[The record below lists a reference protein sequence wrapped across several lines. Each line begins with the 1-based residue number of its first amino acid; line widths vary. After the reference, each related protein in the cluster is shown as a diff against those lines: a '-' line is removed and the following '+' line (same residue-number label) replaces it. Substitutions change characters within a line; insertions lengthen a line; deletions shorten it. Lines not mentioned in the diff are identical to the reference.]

1 MCGPDSAGLTGL
13 FFAYSGAFLASQGE
27 NLGSIICLPSGALCL
42 RTEWIDFHVKMS
54 FKSFSAQELA
64 GQLNV
69 RTALVEDPRAVPS
82 THLGGWFS
90 TPAPGDARSEAFEGI
105 FTQVYRPLR

>member
-13 FFAYSGAFLASQGE
+13 FCSYSGAFLAIQGE

-54 FKSFSAQELA
+54 FKNFSAGELA

-69 RTALVEDPRAVPS
+69 RTALVEDPKFCSQHPS
-82 THLGGWFS
+82 WWFS
-90 TPAPGDARSEAFEGI
+90 TPAPGDPRPEAFEGI
-105 FTQVYRPLR
+105 FTQVYRPLH